1 MSETLTLRT
10 AYRFFVPLIFMTELN
25 MISKSVIN
33 AVLARTPD
41 QNVTLAAFHIA
52 FTLYFALSSSTE
64 VCVILSLSY
73 LKTRRALGH
82 LLRFMALIVALPWL
96 VAQLIAFTAFG
107 DWLFNGLFGVSDSV
121 VAQAKTATFL
131 LSLSA
136 PILVARAIC
145 FGLILSHKRTVL
157 IAYANVVRLA
167 SLAGSLVVLPVYFDG
182 AAVGAA
188 ALVTCMAA
196 ETVVV
201 LVFARRFFSGL
212 PSGTEA
218 AAEAPPRLRQQWR
231 FSWPLILN
239 TTAEMG
245 VVTAISIFLGLLAD
259 PDLALAAFNIVYGL
273 VSLLMSPMR
282 NLLQTAQ
289 TLARTVADRRPMILF
304 TLHLIGFFGS
314 VGALLFHTPLESV
327 ILADLMGLKPAL
339 QNYCAPALKF
349 AFLMSAAWA
358 FSALCRGL
366 LAGGRNTTMMA
377 ATGAARVGVAAAIAA
392 ATLIVPTANGAVIG
406 LIGWMA
412 GYTAEAVVL
421 ALVLKK
427 LTAATAGCAKQ
438 SRTNAKGNP
447 TWRAR

>member
-1 MSETLTLRT
+1 MSDPLTLRT

-33 AVLARTPD
+33 AALARTPD

-64 VCVILSLSY
+64 VCTILSLSY
-73 LKTRRALGH
+73 LKTRRALGQ
-82 LLRFMALIVALPWL
+82 LLRFMALIVSPPWL
-96 VAQLIAFTAFG
+96 VAQLIVFTTFG
-107 DWLFNGLFGVSDSV
+107 DWLFSGLFGVSDSV
-121 VAQAKTATFL
+121 VAQAKTAVFL

-145 FGLILSHKRTVL
+145 FGLILNHQRTVL

-167 SLAGSLVVLPVYFDG
+167 SLAGSLVVLPAFFTG

-188 ALVTCMAA
+188 ALVICMAA

-201 LVFARRFFSGL
+201 LMFARRFFRDL
-212 PSGTEA
+212 PSGIGTDTET
-218 AAEAPPRLRQQWR
+218 PPRLRQQWR

-259 PDLALAAFNIVYGL
+259 PDLALAAFNVVYGL

-289 TLARTVADRRPMILF
+289 TLVRTLADRRPMIVF
-304 TLHLIGFFGS
+304 TLHLICFFGT
-314 VGALLFHTPLESV
+314 VGILLFHTPLENLV
-327 ILADLMGLKPAL
+327 LVDAMGLKPAL
-339 QNYCAPALKF
+339 RDYCAPALKF

-377 ATGAARVGVAAAIAA
+377 LTGAVRVGFAAAIAA
-392 ATLIVPTANGAVIG
+392 TTLAAPTVNGAVIG

-412 GYTAEAVVL
+412 GYTAETVVL

-427 LTAATAGCAKQ
+427 LSAATAGCAKQ
-438 SRTNAKGNP
+438 SRTNAKGKT
-447 TWRAR
+447 TWRAH